1 MPARSLLSQV
11 AVVTGGGRGVGRA
24 VAERLGAAGAAVAVA
39 ARSRSE
45 IDAAAQAIRDR
56 GGRAVALA
64 ADVTDEQS
72 VEALVSTVED
82 ALGPPTLLV
91 NAAGSWRHVG
101 PVADADPRV
110 WWGDVEVNLKG
121 TFLCT
126 RAVLPAMLG
135 RRAGRIV
142 NVASYAATGPR
153 PFATAYAASKAA
165 VLRFSDSLAA
175 EVAGRGVSVFAVT
188 PGFVRT
194 RLVDE
199 IAASEEG
206 RRYLPELAAR
216 EDALEPERLGE
227 LVLSIASGRLDSLSG
242 AFLHVLDDVDELLRR
257 ADEVRA
263 QGLHTLRLRT

>member
-1 MPARSLLSQV
+1 
-11 AVVTGGGRGVGRA
+11 
-24 VAERLGAAGAAVAVA
+24 
-39 ARSRSE
+39 
-45 IDAAAQAIRDR
+45 
-56 GGRAVALA
+56 
-64 ADVTDEQS
+64 
-72 VEALVSTVED
+72 
-82 ALGPPTLLV
+82 
-91 NAAGSWRHVG
+91 
-101 PVADADPRV
+101 
-110 WWGDVEVNLKG
+110 
-121 TFLCT
+121 
-126 RAVLPAMLG
+126 
-135 RRAGRIV
+135 
-142 NVASYAATGPR
+142 
-153 PFATAYAASKAA
+153 
-165 VLRFSDSLAA
+165 
-175 EVAGRGVSVFAVT
+175 VFAVT